1 MILIKTKINYNPIFY
16 YKKYPHPRSI
26 ESIKNLAIH
35 RGIESGLKN
44 AEAFRLIR
52 SIND

>member
-1 MILIKTKINYNPIFY
+1 
-16 YKKYPHPRSI
+16 
-26 ESIKNLAIH
+26 LAVH